1 MSALVIALIIL
12 LVRLASSWY
21 NQHRLLRSLKIVPRA
36 TEPDPSDPSL
46 YELIREQAEEDPDEA
61 LDYTPFPELPTDDD
75 GTSYL
80 PGAHDIVQTGPFAV
94 LERERDQIVGAIH
107 AARIHRLNDWR
118 TLELYL
124 RDVDPN
130 IYQEAVLRQFPLKRI
145 TDDVREIFQEV
156 ALMGTDYT
164 AVKWGI
170 IVGCI
175 GATRGEIE
183 ELMELARHAELTS
196 YVCGA
201 IVTEIKRIPD
211 IIELLPKL
219 LPITDGWGLF
229 QAYHYIASNPRLIAR
244 PEIQRAAMIHGM
256 RNGSY
261 ARMHLAGRFL
271 TELDLPRLQQEAPAD
286 PELAEA
292 LVDLLEVIMLEPE
305 APGMIAGL
313 SNGEDL
319 LDSFVAMLGRLHPS
333 IDALRGTRAVC
344 ILLGTESLSWPSRRE
359 RMEGAYTRF
368 TALLDPEILTAAI
381 TEDNHRWDALRIIL
395 EIEYEVLLPV
405 VLEDFRRRPDAMN
418 IEVLGRLGEEEHLRA
433 LIGQLPDEAAIA
445 RRSKLSLRELG
456 TPAVLEESAA
466 YAAIIRHLGKLGSR
480 EDLAKIKTAAVDV
493 HPWVRAAAMIAM
505 RNIQRWTLDAESGDL
520 VQRGVDD
527 TAEVVSETAKETAA
541 FHNLKVTIDGV
552 EGVSLSDDFGVSLN

>member
-1 MSALVIALIIL
+1 MSALFFSLLIL
-12 LVRLASSWY
+12 LIRLALNWY
-21 NQHRLLRSLKIVPRA
+21 SQYRLVKNLRIIPRKV
-36 TEPDPSDPSL
+36 EPDPSDPSL
-46 YELIREQAEEDPDEA
+46 YELIREQAEEDPDET

-80 PGAHDIVQTGPFAV
+80 PGARDIVQTGPFTV
-94 LERERDQIVGAIH
+94 VEWKRDQIVGAIH
-107 AARIHRLNDWR
+107 GVRTHRLDDWR

-130 IYQEAVLRQFPLKRI
+130 IYQDVVLRQFPLKRI
-145 TDDVREIFQEV
+145 TDDVRELFQEV

-183 ELMELARHAELTS
+183 ELMQLARHAELAS

-201 IVTEIKRIPD
+201 IVTEIKRIPN

-219 LPITDGWGLF
+219 LPITDGWGFF
-229 QAYHYIASNPRLIAR
+229 QAYHYVASNPQLIAR
-244 PEIQRAAMIHGM
+244 PDIQRAAMIHGM

-271 TELDLPRLQQEAPAD
+271 TELDLPRLQEEAVSD

-313 SNGEDL
+313 SNGEEL
-319 LDSFVAMLGRLHPS
+319 LDSFVTMIGRLQPS

-344 ILLGTESLSWPSRRE
+344 ILLGTESLAWPSRRE
-359 RMEGAYTRF
+359 RMEAAYTRF
-368 TALLDPEILTAAI
+368 TALLDPDILTAAI

-433 LIGQLPDEAAIA
+433 LIGRLPDDAAIA
-445 RRSKLSLRELG
+445 RRSLLSPRELG

-466 YAAIIRHLGKLGSR
+466 YAAIIRHLGKSGSR
-480 EDLAKIKTAAVDV
+480 EDLARIKTAAVDV
-493 HPWVRAAAMIAM
+493 HPWVRASAMIAM
-505 RNIQRWTLDAESGDL
+505 RNIQRWTLDAESRDL
-520 VQRGVDD
+520 VQRGLDD
-527 TAEVVSETAKETAA
+527 AAEVVSETAKETAA

-552 EGVSLSDDFGVSLN
+552 EGMSLSDDFGVSLN